1 MRFLQDG
8 PALRP
13 VCFHVEAD
21 AEPGLLPRLLAP
33 FARRDLCPD
42 RVRAQRHG
50 HAMRAELAMD
60 TMPSEMVHLVE
71 GNLRQIIGVRRV
83 TVELRALP
91 LAA

>member
-1 MRFLQDG
+1 MRLLPND

-42 RVRAQRHG
+42 RVRSQRHG
-50 HAMRAELAMD
+50 ASLRAELAMD
-60 TMPSEMVHLVE
+60 AMVLIYE
-71 GNLRQIIGVRRV
+71 SDPARM
-83 TVELRALP
+83 AF
-91 LAA
+91 